1 MTSKLPESLSNAGG
15 IRQLLQHIRTQ
26 HALGQR
32 ELATL
37 LGCPSAHLSMTES
50 GLRQLPTEVL
60 LCLTKVATALEE
72 APESCTALDNLHH
85 KQCQHIAA
93 QLRDNLKDLRLQVKQ
108 TNHKLQ
114 KLQARYQAARKR
126 YALLDHLLGDA
137 QTNSL
142 NKGARLWAQV
152 NLMDCEKELQHSG
165 PRKQLA
171 LEEKLWQLKGR
182 LRNTRKR
189 LVELEG

>member
-1 MTSKLPESLSNAGG
+1 MA
-15 IRQLLQHIRTQ
+15 
-26 HALGQR
+26 
-32 ELATL
+32 
-37 LGCPSAHLSMTES
+37 ES
-50 GLRQLPTEVL
+50 GLRQLPTDAL
-60 LCLTKVATALEE
+60 LCLTELANTLKATPQSCASFDALHRNE
-72 APESCTALDNLHH
+72 C
-85 KQCQHIAA
+85 KQLANE
-93 QLRDNLKDLRLQVKQ
+93 LRSSLRDLRLQVKQ

-189 LVELEG
+189 LVELDG